1 MRAALIVLLVACGSK
16 PAPNPPPP
24 LQPAALAKMLDDDM
38 TTLGVIAHRQRGNC
52 ISLATEL
59 RPHVDRM
66 KLHATDVEQMLTDP
80 AKARTLKAAL
90 AGYAPNPARTDQIAQ
105 DLGSTYLGCK
115 DDQTQRYVLERVIAD
130 IPTY

>member
-1 MRAALIVLLVACGSK
+1 MRAALICLLVACGSK
-16 PAPNPPPP
+16 PAPKPRG
-24 LQPAALAKMLDDDM
+24 LEPAALAKMLDDDM

-66 KLHATDVEQMLTDP
+66 KLHAADVERMLADP
-80 AKARTLKAAL
+80 VKARELKSAL
-90 AGYAPNPARTDQIAQ
+90 TRYPGNPTRTDQIAQ
-105 DLGSTYLGCK
+105 DLGATYLGCK
-115 DDQTQRYVLERVIAD
+115 DDQTQRYALERVIAD